1 MLIVLNAGTYYSQ
14 LNHLKANR
22 YKVTIPP
29 LRRYNMKSVFF
40 ESSTLLPILSYN
52 RIPNLSVYLQLK
64 CHAMANTSTYN
75 SAPSTLQETPIWGS
89 ERRSSSTGKE
99 RDEETGYG
107 YFGARYM
114 DHELMTMWLSVDP
127 MADKYP
133 SISPYAYCAWN
144 PVKLVDPDGNEAW
157 KPDSEG
163 NLIAE
168 KGDNAATLARF
179 CNTTVENAQKMLS
192 EQGLPSNGEV
202 AEGSKLT
209 MDNVFTRS
217 IQAANEGEIA
227 CLTNEQFKEQTM
239 GMDNDQYEQWLN
251 NWFSDVSDKY
261 NCWGSAITGS
271 QGNEIV
277 GGCGIGEAKD
287 FVKSLR
293 EGFSP
298 VGQNDA
304 VFGKTV
310 ISFSR
315 GGAIQHGAVYYGTD
329 NNGVV
334 YVYTKNGWFAP
345 PTVAPLSDVKS
356 TYGRVSGYHN
366 PSIDL

>member
-1 MLIVLNAGTYYSQ
+1 MRKTPCYNEFAICIKIGSAIDIDNQKYTIVINPFHLTSHLLTQTHILPYWSNVSKPAQNASFE
-14 LNHLKANR
+14 HL
-22 YKVTIPP
+22 
-29 LRRYNMKSVFF
+29 
-40 ESSTLLPILSYN
+40 ESIDNQHPFGG
-52 RIPNLSVYLQLK
+52 
-64 CHAMANTSTYN
+64 CFA
-75 SAPSTLQETPIWGS
+75 
-89 ERRSSSTGKE
+89 SSSTGKE
-99 RDEETGYG
+99 RDEETGYC
-107 YFGARYM
+107 YFGARYY
-114 DHELMTMWLSVDP
+114 DSDLSGLFLSVDP

-133 SISPYAYCAWN
+133 SISPYAYCNWN

-157 KPDSEG
+157 KPDPDG

-168 KGDNAATLARF
+168 KGDNATTLAKF

-217 IQAANEGEIA
+217 IQAAKEGKIA
-227 CLTNEQFKEQTM
+227 CLTDEQFDEQTM
-239 GMDNDQYEQWLN
+239 GMNNDQFKQWWN
-251 NWFSDVSDKY
+251 NWCSDVSDKY

-277 GGCGIGEAKD
+277 GGCGIDTPEEYSQRLSDGY
-287 FVKSLR
+287 
-293 EGFSP
+293 SP
-298 VGQNDA
+298 VNPSDA

-315 GGAIQHGAVYYGTD
+315 GGTIQHGAVYYGTD

-345 PTVAPLSDVKS
+345 PTVSPLSTVKS
-356 TYGRVSGYHN
+356 EYKSRVSGYHN
-366 PSIDL
+366 PNE

>member
-1 MLIVLNAGTYYSQ
+1 MNW
-14 LNHLKANR
+14 
-22 YKVTIPP
+22 
-29 LRRYNMKSVFF
+29 
-40 ESSTLLPILSYN
+40 
-52 RIPNLSVYLQLK
+52 PN
-64 CHAMANTSTYN
+64 STYSKTSSN
-75 SAPSTLQETPIWGS
+75 ATYCGS
-89 ERRSSSTGKE
+89 IYRFVSTGNDPRQGWRTPLNNIIYSE
-99 RDEETGYG
+99 QRDEETGYG
-107 YFGARYM
+107 YFGARYL

-127 MADKYP
+127 LADKYP
-133 SISPYAYCAWN
+133 GISPYAYCAWN
-144 PVKLVDPDGNEAW
+144 PIKLVDPDGNEAW

-345 PTVAPLSDVKS
+345 PTVSPLSDVKS
-356 TYGRVSGYHN
+356 MYGRVSGYHN